1 MNNLYLYKDCNHH
14 KLIEHG
20 FKQSGNNYR
29 YTLPVYT
36 KDNECFVEAEFLVS
50 LQENYIGYDIVDT
63 CNNTLYHPFYDDS
76 YSQNNLVVEMIEKNL
91 SHELQRMYENHII
104 QKKGVI
110 KI

>member
-29 YTLPVYT
+29 YILPVYT
-36 KDNECFVEAEFLVS
+36 KDNECFVEADFLVS
-50 LQENYIGYDIVDT
+50 LQENYM
-63 CNNTLYHPFYDDS
+63 LYHPFYDDS

-104 QKKGVI
+104 QKKEVI